1 MEKPL
6 ISVITITRN
15 RATLIHKCI
24 ESIQKQTYLNYEHII
39 VDGNSSDNTQ
49 EVVNSYA
56 VNDPK
61 INYIHLNYCGAEQL
75 HQGFLASHGEYI
87 TFLDDDDE
95 YIPVNLEEKYNLLSN
110 LDSSY
115 GFIYG
120 SMDYYDES
128 NGNYLHTHKA
138 TIEGGLEIL
147 PLAVADSV
155 VCGTPSMMFRR
166 SAFEDIGGTYIDG
179 IGNNFSDWALATKAI
194 ANGWKVKKYDKSLV
208 KIYKHQINRLSDN
221 TIKGIDGA
229 NKMILFHNYFLN
241 EYSDV
246 IRLNRNSGAIHYRG
260 LVGAYI
266 RLGKWKEAFAN
277 YRRLLNSSVTL
288 KNIIY
293 PYFIFFQTLKEK

>member
-6 ISVITITRN
+6 ISIITITRN
-15 RATLIHKCI
+15 RAALIHKCI

-39 VDGNSSDNTQ
+39 VDGNSSDNTR
-49 EVVNSYA
+49 EVVELY
-56 VNDPK
+56 VDNDPK
-61 INYIHLNYCGAEQL
+61 IKYIHLDYCGAEQL

-95 YIPVNLEEKYNLLSN
+95 YLPVNLEEKYNLLSK

-128 NGNYLHTHKA
+128 NGEFLYTHKA
-138 TIEGGLEIL
+138 TIEGGIEIL

-166 SAFEDIGGTYIDG
+166 NAFENIGGTYIDG

-194 ANGWKVKKYDKSLV
+194 ANGWRVKKYDNSLV
-208 KIYKHQINRLSDN
+208 KIYKHKMNRLSDN
-221 TIKGIDGA
+221 TITGVDGA
-229 NKMILFHNYFLN
+229 KKMLLFHSYFLH

-246 IRLNRNSGAIHYRG
+246 IRLNRKSGAIHYRG

-266 RLGKWKEAFAN
+266 RLGNWKKAFVN
-277 YRRLLNSSVTL
+277 YRRLLNSSITI

-293 PYFIFFQTLKEK
+293 PCYILLQTRKEK

>member
-1 MEKPL
+1 MDNPL
-6 ISVITITRN
+6 ISIITNTRN
-15 RATLIHKCI
+15 RAPLIHRCI

-49 EVVNSYA
+49 EVVKSYA
-56 VNDPK
+56 KNDPK
-61 INYIHLNYCGAEQL
+61 IKYIHLDYCGAEQM
-75 HQGFLASHGEYI
+75 HQGFLASRGEYI

-95 YIPVNLEEKYNLLSN
+95 YLSKNLEEKYNLLSK

-120 SMDYYDES
+120 SMDYYNETSGD
-128 NGNYLHTHKA
+128 YLYTHKA
-138 TIEGGLEIL
+138 TIEGGIEIL

-166 SAFEDIGGTYIDG
+166 CAFESIGGTYIDG
-179 IGNNFSDWALATKAI
+179 IGNNFSDWALATRAI
-194 ANGWKVKKYDKSLV
+194 AKGWKVKKYDNSLV
-208 KIYKHQINRLSDN
+208 KIYQHKMARLSDN
-221 TIKGIDGA
+221 TIRGINGA
-229 NKMILFHNYFLN
+229 KKMLLFHGYFLD

-246 IRLNRNSGAIHYRG
+246 IKNNKKSGAIHYRG

-266 RLGKWKEAFAN
+266 RLGNWKEAFVY
-277 YRRLLNSSVTL
+277 YRKLLVSSVSL

-293 PYFIFFQTLKEK
+293 PFYILFLAQKEK